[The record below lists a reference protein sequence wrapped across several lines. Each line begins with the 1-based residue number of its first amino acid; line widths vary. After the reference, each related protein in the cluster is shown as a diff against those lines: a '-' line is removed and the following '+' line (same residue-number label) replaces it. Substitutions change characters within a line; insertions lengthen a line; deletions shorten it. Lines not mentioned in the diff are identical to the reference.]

1 MEVSVSI
8 LFRKMKGLPLSDE
21 ENQAFEEW
29 YAESEEHR
37 LYWKRFRQQQ
47 EKIEERRLSVVD
59 VQTGWARL
67 ERGRRKSARRI
78 VWLSVAASV
87 VVLLGFALAFSFL
100 HQAPPAVVVGK
111 NLSGNGVSLKL
122 SDGKNLV
129 LTDKS
134 AIALLDEAQ
143 ASVKVKEGTIQY
155 QEDSV
160 SHGEVAY
167 NELQVPAAAEFQVV
181 LADGTKVLLNSLSF
195 LRYPVVFTENERKVY
210 LEGEAFFI
218 VKPGKK
224 PFIVETKGEEIKVF
238 GTEFN
243 VMTYAEEKQ
252 METALVKGS
261 IGIKLKNASDKEYV
275 RLMPGEQFAI
285 NNQSGAVSV
294 KKVDVFPY
302 VAWTEGLFVSQND
315 NLETIMQKL
324 ARWYDVEVFYQNA
337 SLKTRKFWG
346 VMKRKDTLKE
356 ILEVIAKAGQV
367 KFEIQSK
374 TVIVYQ

>member
-1 MEVSVSI
+1 MEVSVSL
-8 LFRKMKGLPLSDE
+8 LFRKMKGLPLSDD
-21 ENQAFEEW
+21 ENRAFEEW

-37 LYWKRFRQQQ
+37 LYWKRFRRQQ
-47 EKIEERRLSVVD
+47 EKIEERRLSIVD
-59 VQTGWARL
+59 VQAGWTRL
-67 ERGRRKSARRI
+67 ARGRRKPARRI
-78 VWLSVAASV
+78 VWLGVAASV
-87 VVLLGFALAFSFL
+87 VVLFGLSLAFPFL
-100 HQAPPAVVVGK
+100 HQAPQPVVAGK
-111 NLSGNGVSLKL
+111 NLSGNGVTLRL
-122 SDGKNLV
+122 SDGKNVV
-129 LTDKS
+129 LTEES
-134 AIALLDEAQ
+134 MIASLDEMQ
-143 ASVKVKEGTIQY
+143 ASVKVEEGTIQY
-155 QEDSV
+155 QQDSA

-167 NELQVPAAAEFQVV
+167 NELKVPAAAEFQVV

-195 LRYPVVFTENERKVY
+195 LRYPVVFTGKERKVY

-218 VKPGKK
+218 VKPGEK
-224 PFIVETKGEEIKVF
+224 PFIVETETEEIKVF

-252 METALVKGS
+252 MQTTLVKGS
-261 IGIKLKNASDKEYV
+261 IGVKLKGASDRNYV
-275 RLMPGEQFAI
+275 RLKPGEQFAI
-285 NNQSGAVSV
+285 DNQSGEIAV

-346 VMKRKDTLKE
+346 IMKRKDTLKE

-367 KFEIQSK
+367 KFEIQGK
-374 TVIVYQ
+374 TVIVSQ